1 MTFRSETRHLHH
13 ECGSPVCHR
22 RIAMYYFACGQHR
35 ALLGWDL
42 NIRLQTAWL
51 ERRWNQDGFERTRD
65 EAFKAWG
72 WTRREVTPQ
81 P

>member
-1 MTFRSETRHLHH
+1 MRDPRHLHH

-22 RIAMYYFACGQHR
+22 RIAMHYFACGQHR

-51 ERRWNQDGFERTRD
+51 ERRWDRERFECTRD
-65 EAFKAWG
+65 EAFQAWG
-72 WTRREVTPQ
+72 WTKQREVTP